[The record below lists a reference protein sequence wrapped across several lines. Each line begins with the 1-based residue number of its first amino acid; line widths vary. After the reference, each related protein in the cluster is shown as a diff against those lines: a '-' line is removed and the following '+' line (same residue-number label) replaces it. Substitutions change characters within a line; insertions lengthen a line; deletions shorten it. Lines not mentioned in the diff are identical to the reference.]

1 MSEAPAIGIDLGTTY
16 SCVSVFQHG
25 EVKIIPN
32 DQGNRTTPSFV
43 SFTNGEILI
52 GEAAEDQIETN
63 PLSTIFDTKRLIG
76 RGYYDKTVQTDRRYW
91 PFVVVNDKDK
101 VKIRALYKGKIERFF
116 PEEISSMVLKKMKQT
131 AEAYLGKT
139 VTDAVVT
146 VPASFSI
153 SQRQAT
159 KDAAVI
165 AGLNVLRL
173 MNESTAVAIAH
184 SLYRQDTG
192 KKSALIIDL
201 GGSTFDA
208 SVVTIM
214 NGNFEVIK
222 TLGDSHLG
230 GEDFNDRMVDYFVK
244 TIRMNYR
251 KDLRIRT
258 VENIKV
264 LNRLRIACEK
274 AKRTLSSSTEAR
286 IEIDSLF
293 EGIDFYV
300 DITREQFEQLC
311 EDLFTRILNIAT
323 LAVKDVYHLDQFVL
337 VGGSSRIPKIQK
349 LLQDHICCNYTE
361 INQSI
366 NPDEAVAYGAAVQAA
381 ILRGN
386 KSEVLQRLSL
396 VDILNLP
403 LGIEGARGVMIPV
416 IEKYKRIPIKETK
429 TYTTYSDNQPDVL
442 IHVCDGD
449 RAMTID
455 NNSVGKFELT
465 GIPLA
470 PRGVPQIQITFDI
483 DASGIL
489 TISAIE
495 KSTGKEHKITVRNQE
510 RSEEGINSMVEKMK
524 MYCKVDQDQQDCC
537 RELLDV
543 PLFEHEEYN
552 TGG

>member
-1 MSEAPAIGIDLGTTY
+1 MV
-16 SCVSVFQHG
+16 VS
-25 EVKIIPN
+25 
-32 DQGNRTTPSFV
+32 
-43 SFTNGEILI
+43 
-52 GEAAEDQIETN
+52 
-63 PLSTIFDTKRLIG
+63 
-76 RGYYDKTVQTDRRYW
+76 DKG
-91 PFVVVNDKDK
+91 KA
-101 VKIRALYKGKIERFF
+101 KIRALYKGTIKTFF

-146 VPASFSI
+146 VPANFSI

-184 SLYRQDTG
+184 GLYRQDTE
-192 KKSALIIDL
+192 KRFALIIDL

-214 NGNFEVIK
+214 NGNFQVIN
-222 TLGDSHLG
+222 TVGDSHLG
-230 GEDFNDRMVDYFVK
+230 GEDFNDRMVNYFVK

-251 KDLRIRT
+251 RDLRIRT
-258 VENIKV
+258 DENIKV
-264 LNRLRIACEK
+264 LNRLRTACEK
-274 AKRTLSSSTEAR
+274 AKRILSSSTKAR

-300 DITREQFEQLC
+300 DITREQFEELC

-323 LAVKDVYHLDQFVL
+323 LAVKNLYHLDQFVL

-349 LLQDHICCNYTE
+349 LLQDHICCDYTE
-361 INQSI
+361 INKSI

-381 ILRGN
+381 ILLGD

-396 VDILNLP
+396 VDIINLP
-403 LGIEGARGVMIPV
+403 LGIEGACGVMIPV

-470 PRGVPQIQITFDI
+470 PRGVPQIQIIFDI

-495 KSTGKEHKITVRNQE
+495 KSTGKEHKIAVKKQE
-510 RSEEGINSMVEKMK
+510 RSEEAINSMVEKME
-524 MYCKVDQDQQDCC
+524 MYCKVDQDQ
-537 RELLDV
+537 
-543 PLFEHEEYN
+543 
-552 TGG
+552 